1 MKRIAILGTW
11 AILMSALMP
20 ATSIFGALA
29 GNEDIV
35 GDWRLE
41 RSGAQNVQAQRPRG
55 GMMSSILSLSRDKD
69 GKLSGHMI
77 GLWGVADLENLKYE
91 NRTLT
96 FSQRTRF
103 RQDEFV
109 SQFTGKLTEDG
120 ELVGT
125 QTSQQ
130 GEVQVGGKRLP
141 ALPDIVGNWEITT
154 TRGDRQMVTVLSVT
168 TDEDGKIVA
177 SWQPRRGPRT
187 GQRPEQGQQRPQGE
201 RPDRQRGQGE
211 RPDRPDQGERPAR
224 QFAGGLEL
232 SDVEYKDGVL
242 TFTRQFRG
250 RTQQQ
255 DQQPDRVTRYTFRA
269 KGDVLTGTVT
279 SPQGEQ
285 QPIEGKRADAPAVGT
300 WLLTVSSQM
309 GERTQRLVVRPDLTG
324 LYGSMDL
331 DDITV
336 EDDAVSFTLTMGF
349 GERTIENTFKGTV
362 DGDRLTGEMTMS
374 GFDGQPVTQEV
385 TGKKL

>member
-20 ATSIFGALA
+20 VTSIFGALA
-29 GNEDIV
+29 ENLDIV

-69 GKLSGHMI
+69 GKLSGQMI
-77 GLWGVADLENLKYE
+77 GLWGVSDLENLKYE

-109 SQFTGKLTEDG
+109 SQFTGRLTEDG
-120 ELVGT
+120 KLVGA

-130 GEVQVGGKRLP
+130 GEVQVGGTRLP

-154 TRGDRQMVTVLSVT
+154 TRGERQMVTVLSVT

-177 SWQPRRGPRT
+177 SWQPRRGLRT

-211 RPDRPDQGERPAR
+211 RPDRPDQAERPSR

-255 DQQPDRVTRYTFRA
+255 DQQPDRVTRYT
-269 KGDVLTGTVT
+269 
-279 SPQGEQ
+279 
-285 QPIEGKRADAPAVGT
+285 
-300 WLLTVSSQM
+300 
-309 GERTQRLVVRPDLTG
+309 
-324 LYGSMDL
+324 
-331 DDITV
+331 
-336 EDDAVSFTLTMGF
+336 
-349 GERTIENTFKGTV
+349 
-362 DGDRLTGEMTMS
+362 
-374 GFDGQPVTQEV
+374 
-385 TGKKL
+385 